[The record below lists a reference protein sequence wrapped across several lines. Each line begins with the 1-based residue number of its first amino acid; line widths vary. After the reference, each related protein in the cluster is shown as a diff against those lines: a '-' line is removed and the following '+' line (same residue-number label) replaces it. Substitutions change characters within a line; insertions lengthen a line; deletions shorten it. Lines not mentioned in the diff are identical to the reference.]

1 MQRIAVIGLDTD
13 KEKLVS
19 SLMDFGAV
27 QLTDQTGKFEES
39 LWKDWTVQDENQRS
53 QPLLSSRS
61 MMPDENLYS
70 KPEEWFQKPILYLLE
85 II

>member
-1 MQRIAVIGLDTD
+1 MSIIKMQRIAVIGLDTD

-39 LWKDWTVQDENQRS
+39 LWKDWTVQDENQ
-53 QPLLSSRS
+53 
-61 MMPDENLYS
+61 EAVT
-70 KPEEWFQKPILYLLE
+70 LLE
-85 II
+85 GKMGRAESAFAVIEKYDAR